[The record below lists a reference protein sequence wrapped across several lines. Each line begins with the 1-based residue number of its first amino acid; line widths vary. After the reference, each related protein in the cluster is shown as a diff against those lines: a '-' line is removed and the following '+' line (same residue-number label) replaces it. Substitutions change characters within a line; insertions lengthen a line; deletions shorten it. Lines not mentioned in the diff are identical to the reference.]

1 MSDDNVRQLN
11 QKVTLNLD
19 ELERDSKPLFSFV
32 HDGQRVEMKDPREID
47 FKDLMTIEHPANFL
61 KYALTDEAKKLLGE
75 TELPGWKFDK
85 LIEGYMKYYDID
97 PSKAG
102 KGWLS

>member
-11 QKVTLNLD
+11 QKVAVNLD
-19 ELERDSKPLFSFV
+19 ELEREGKAPFAFV
-32 HDGQRVEMKDPREID
+32 HAGQRVEMKDPRELD
-47 FKDLMTIEHPANFL
+47 FKDLMAIEHPANFL

-75 TELPGWKFDK
+75 TEMPGWKFDR
-85 LIEGYMKYYDID
+85 LIEEYMKYYDID
-97 PSKAG
+97 PQRAG